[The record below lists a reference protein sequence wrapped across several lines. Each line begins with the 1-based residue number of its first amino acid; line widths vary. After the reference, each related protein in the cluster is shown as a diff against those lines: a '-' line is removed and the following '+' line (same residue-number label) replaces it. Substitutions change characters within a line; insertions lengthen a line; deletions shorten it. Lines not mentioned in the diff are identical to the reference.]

1 MERQLICALWAVKR
15 VAQYALSMPELIVV
29 LPYAAETDVLSGWQL
44 PARLQARL
52 VELSSFNCK
61 YETGEGAWAIQDR
74 VMKLADA
81 AQEEETGKIWDHIDI
96 MIRRPRTTQ

>member
-1 MERQLICALWAVKR
+1 M
-15 VAQYALSMPELIVV
+15 
-29 LPYAAETDVLSGWQL
+29 SGRQL
-44 PARLQARL
+44 PARLQGRL

-81 AQEEETGKIWDHIDI
+81 AQ
-96 MIRRPRTTQ
+96 